1 MQLGALLGRGGMGEV
16 YEAYDPHLKRSV
28 AVKFLGRGS
37 PEDVHLFLREARAQA
52 AQNHPDICPV
62 YEAGETAGKP
72 YIVMKLVEGVP
83 LDEATHDWTLEKKLG
98 ILRRIAEA
106 VHAAHRTGLIHRDLK
121 PGNLL
126 VEQTAEGEAKPYV
139 LDFGLA
145 CPVTA
150 GGVTAD
156 AEAIG
161 TPAYMAPE
169 QVQGDPHALDR
180 RTDVYALGATLYH
193 LLAGWPPFAQI
204 GTTTLEAAL
213 RAIATAEPPPLRP
226 LGVPA
231 DVEAIVFKCLEKE
244 PERRYRSAQALAED
258 LGRYLDDVPVE
269 ARAHSDWFRFWKW
282 TRRNR
287 TLVRVGG
294 VLGGLLFA
302 ALLWAGVT
310 SWQARE
316 RERQVRRYTE
326 QVEQMEAL
334 ARYSH
339 MAPLHD
345 VRPDRELVRGRMA
358 ALRAEMEGSSARAAG
373 HYALGRGFLALEEP
387 EAAYSELKIAW
398 EAGYQ
403 EPAVQAALALAL
415 SGLYRD
421 GLAAAELLNDWE
433 SRQQRLRLL
442 EERYG
447 APARAFL
454 AQSAAGEVSTP
465 ASQPHLAALAE
476 FHSGRFEQALA
487 LLARPSGRWAWSYE
501 LDALEGDIRRSLAIR
516 LHVEGDALAARV
528 QLEHSLAAYDRAA
541 RIAPSHPELALATAQ
556 VAALYAAWDLL
567 KGEDLQ
573 PVLNRGLRSA
583 QQALAAQ
590 PDDARSWL
598 WRARLERLWA
608 RSLQVRSEDPLPRLG
623 EAAAAAER
631 ATALLPEA
639 SEAQLELARILWTR
653 AQWLRERGEDVTTG
667 VEQTIA
673 ALSRVAP
680 PWRDYAFFALLG
692 AAHMTQGDQQRER
705 GEESAA
711 SFDAAIAA
719 YRNATELHSA
729 PFAALSNLGVCLF
742 KKSELREAAAV
753 FEKARAL
760 EPAHVAPPYYLG
772 QIYLRLAQ
780 GGNAASGLLGEE
792 VGRAL
797 ESYQLALALNPRMV
811 VLHNAIGELHH
822 LRAVYAWEQ
831 GADSEPYFALARKAY
846 AEGLAQAPG
855 HALLHLNLGWT
866 AYFQGKFRL
875 RSGSSSVPY
884 LDEALRHAKR
894 ALELSTL
901 PEAMLCIGSVYR
913 LKAEAAVRAGDDPSP
928 LLESSQAALQRVLA
942 LNPDH
947 PEAHRSLGRLYTLEG
962 QWRATTGT
970 DPRPAFERAR
980 KELERALTLEPTVA
994 YFHLAMARWALER
1007 QRWQPEDDIREL
1019 GLASVAKA
1027 LELRPGW
1034 PEASSLLAA
1043 MWAAPESSPVSQADR
1058 R

>member
-1 MQLGALLGRGGMGEV
+1 MGEV

-83 LDEATHDWTLEKKLG
+83 LDEATRDWTLEKKLG
-98 ILRRIAEA
+98 ILRRIADA

-150 GGVTAD
+150 DGVAAD
-156 AEAIG
+156 EEAIG

-169 QVQGDPHALDR
+169 QVRGNPHALDR

-226 LGVPA
+226 LGVPG

-269 ARAHSDWFRFWKW
+269 ARPHGGWFRFWKW
-282 TRRNR
+282 TQRNR
-287 TLVRVGG
+287 KLVRVGG
-294 VLGGLLFA
+294 VLGVLLFA

-326 QVEQMEAL
+326 QVEEMEAL

-345 VRPDRELVRGRMA
+345 VRPDRELVRQRMT
-358 ALRAEMEGSSARAAG
+358 ALRADMERSSARAAG
-373 HYALGRGFLALEEP
+373 HYALGRGFLALEDP
-387 EAAYSELKIAW
+387 EAAYRELETAW

-403 EPAVQAALALAL
+403 EPEVGAALALAL
-415 SGLYRD
+415 SGLYRE
-421 GLAAAELLNDWE
+421 GLAAAELLGDWE
-433 SRQQRLRLL
+433 SRQRRLRLL

-447 APARAFL
+447 APARVL
-454 AQSAAGEVSTP
+454 LEPSSTGEISTS
-465 ASQPHLAALAE
+465 ASQLYHQALAA
-476 FHSGRFEQALA
+476 FHAGRFEQALA

-501 LDALEGDIRRSLAIR
+501 LDALEGDVRRSLAIR
-516 LHVEGDALAARV
+516 LHVEGDASAARE
-528 QLEHSLAAYDRAA
+528 QLESSLAAYDRAA

-556 VAALYAAWDLL
+556 VTALYAAWDLL
-567 KGEDLQ
+567 KGEDLR
-573 PVLNRGLRSA
+573 PVLDRGLRSA

-608 RSLQVRSEDPLPRLG
+608 RSLQVRSEDPLARLG

-631 ATALLPEA
+631 AATLLPDP
-639 SEAQLELARILWTR
+639 SEAQLELARISWAR
-653 AQWLRERGEDVTTG
+653 AQWLRERGEDVTAG

-673 ALSRVAP
+673 ALSQVAP
-680 PWRDYAFFALLG
+680 PWRDYAFFFYLG
-692 AAHMTQGDQQRER
+692 SAHMTLGDQRRER
-705 GEESAA
+705 GEKANT

-719 YRNATELHSA
+719 FRSAADLHST
-729 PFAALSNLGVCLF
+729 PFAALSNLGICLF
-742 KKSELREAAAV
+742 KKSELREAAEV
-753 FEKARAL
+753 FEKARLL
-760 EPAHVAPPYYLG
+760 EANHVTPPYYLG
-772 QIYLRLAQ
+772 QIYLRIAQ
-780 GGNAASGLLGEE
+780 GGNPASGLLGEE
-792 VGRAL
+792 VGLAL
-797 ESYQLALALNPRMV
+797 ESYRQALALNPRMV

-822 LRAVYAWEQ
+822 LQAIHAWEQ
-831 GADSEPYFALARKAY
+831 GEDSEPYFALARKAY

-855 HALLHLNLGWT
+855 HAALHQNLGWT
-866 AYFQGKFRL
+866 AYFQGKFRV
-875 RSGSSSVPY
+875 RSGKKPGPY
-884 LDEALRHAKR
+884 FDEALRHTRR
-894 ALELSTL
+894 ALELSKL
-901 PEAMLCIGSVYR
+901 PGAQLCVGSVYR
-913 LKAEAAVRAGDDPSP
+913 LKAESAVRDGDDPSRWLERSQVALYE
-928 LLESSQAALQRVLA
+928 LLE

-947 PEAHRSLGRLYTLEG
+947 PEAHRSLGRLHTLEA
-962 QWRATTGT
+962 QWRAASGA
-970 DPRPAFERAR
+970 DPRAAFERAR
-980 KELERALTLEPTVA
+980 ESLERALALEPTVA
-994 YFHLAMARWALER
+994 SFHLAMAQWALER
-1007 QRWQPEDDIREL
+1007 ERWQPSPEIREL
-1019 GLASVAKA
+1019 GLARVRRA
-1027 LELRPGW
+1027 LELKPGW
-1034 PEASSLLAA
+1034 AEATSVLVALRTAA
-1043 MWAAPESSPVSQADR
+1043 ADAPR
-1058 R
+1058 